1 MAGIK
6 IEPTSGYWTN
16 THMRKM
22 FKLCSAAVGLF
33 LAVQLVAGKP
43 AGEKYTTKYDN
54 VDLDQIL
61 RNDRLFN
68 NYYNCLLDKGKCSP
82 DGQELKN
89 KLPDAI
95 ATECKSCSE
104 KQKEGSKRIFKYLID
119 NKPEQ
124 WAELEKKF
132 DPNGTYKAKY
142 QKELS
147 DLKAGKP
154 VKI

>member
-1 MAGIK
+1 MVSLVISSLCHQPRLLNLK
-6 IEPTSGYWTN
+6 SQFLIEL
-16 THMRKM
+16 RVILLVQKM

-82 DGQELKN
+82 DGQELK
-89 KLPDAI
+89 
-95 ATECKSCSE
+95 SE
-104 KQKEGSKRIFKYLID
+104 
-119 NKPEQ
+119 
-124 WAELEKKF
+124 
-132 DPNGTYKAKY
+132 
-142 QKELS
+142 
-147 DLKAGKP
+147 
-154 VKI
+154 